1 MVGNSFYARR
11 TVKIMNEIYK
21 TIAENRENLIKVTVS
36 DGKNAEYKKIV
47 VRPVIIKNEKLWQA
61 ERYKDNKVFHLNIGG
76 NELKDYISDVFARY
90 NQIDICL
97 TDRNLT
103 YYLTDGKIKKRKDTA
118 AVRDKQ
124 SENHNRDKNFIIKE
138 GDTVPAL
145 VDLGVFTQDYK
156 IVKSMY
162 DKYKQI
168 NRFIETIDDK
178 FKNKPAGD
186 EITVLD
192 FGCGKSYLTF
202 IIYYYFVFIKK
213 IKAQIIGYDLKADV
227 VEKCNEIAEKYSYS
241 DLKFYKS
248 DVTKD
253 VLYDKKIDV
262 IVSLHACDVAT
273 DYAIDYAIK
282 KKVKYL
288 FSVPCCQHEVNL
300 SIAKNRESECDFD
313 MLLSYGLIK
322 ERFSALLT
330 DTIRAQILEDY
341 GYSVD
346 VNEFVD
352 FSHSPKNVMIR
363 AELKSAPDFKNK
375 ENILN
380 LQEKYKFNQTL
391 IKLAYENQI

>member
-1 MVGNSFYARR
+1 MGGDCFYARR

-21 TIAENRENLIKVTVS
+21 TIAENRENLIKITVS

-76 NELKDYISDVFARY
+76 NRLKDYVFDVFARY
-90 NQIDICL
+90 NQVDICL

-103 YYLTDGKIKKRKDTA
+103 YYLTDGKIKKRKDKA
-118 AVRDKQ
+118 AARDKQ

-186 EITVLD
+186 EITILD

-227 VEKCNEIAEKYSYS
+227 VEKCNEIAEKYGYS

-262 IVSLHACDVAT
+262 IVSLHACDAAT

-300 SIAKNRESECDFD
+300 SIAKNKESESDFD
-313 MLLSYGLIK
+313 MLLEYGLIK

-346 VNEFVD
+346 VNELTNSSIF
-352 FSHSPKNVMIR
+352 R
-363 AELKSAPDFKNK
+363 TRLK
-375 ENILN
+375 
-380 LQEKYKFNQTL
+380 T
-391 IKLAYENQI
+391 